1 VSRATP
7 NEHRRRLTI
16 VETGGIV
23 PLKSTTTLICVRF
36 YLVSFIFSATIL
48 GSLPIAKA
56 QSDYN
61 KALCV
66 SNSKREEACSVT
78 ITNRS
83 IIIKYISGRNE
94 LIKRSKIQ
102 QVIAK
107 DESIRRG
114 FIFTR
119 VDRRYLYTINFF
131 NVDNDQERITIAF
144 DDYSLS
150 NEFNSLLV
158 IP

>member
-1 VSRATP
+1 MP
-7 NEHRRRLTI
+7 IEHRRRLTI
-16 VETGGIV
+16 VEMGGIV
-23 PLKSTTTLICVRF
+23 PLKSTTTLIRVRSF
-36 YLVSFIFSATIL
+36 LASFILSAAIL
-48 GSLPIAKA
+48 GSAPSAEA

-66 SNSKREEACSVT
+66 SNAKREEACSVT
-78 ITNRS
+78 LTNKS
-83 IIIKYISGRNE
+83 IILKYISGRNE

-102 QVIAK
+102 EVATK

-119 VDRRYLYTINFF
+119 VDRRYLYTINFL
-131 NVDNDQERITIAF
+131 NIDNDPERITIAF

-150 NEFNSLLV
+150 KEFDSLV
-158 IP
+158 RIPK

>member
-1 VSRATP
+1 MP
-7 NEHRRRLTI
+7 IEHRRRLTI
-16 VETGGIV
+16 VEMVGIV
-23 PLKSTTTLICVRF
+23 RLKSTTTLIRMWS
-36 YLVSFIFSATIL
+36 YLAPFILSAAIL
-48 GSLPIAKA
+48 GSLPSTKA

-78 ITNRS
+78 LTNKS
-83 IIIKYISGRNE
+83 IILKYISGRNE

-102 QVIAK
+102 EVETK

-131 NVDNDQERITIAF
+131 NVDSDLERITIAF

-150 NEFNSLLV
+150 KEFDSLLK
-158 IP
+158 IPK